1 MRIVVAEAT
10 AHPDDWGAA
19 VVPGLLTALAVSF
32 GILGLVV
39 HAAAGKGERP
49 PFIQVMALLFLP
61 LLWLQTKISVLAY
74 GPVFVGLWG
83 WHELFAAAEPFEAWL
98 RTAAYRIEPLIESAT
113 LVMTVYATPFAVSQR
128 ASGRRG
134 APIRE
139 GLRLLVRRAEGG
151 TRLLAFLVP
160 AIALG
165 TGAHFLRGPEET
177 DPVPGIPEGLALLV
191 ISYLTLASVFGV
203 ARLLARR
210 AAAAAAAA
218 RGADPGGFG
227 RPVSG
232 PGA

>member
-1 MRIVVAEAT
+1 VRIVAAEAT

-19 VVPGLLTALAVSF
+19 VVPVLLTALAVSF
-32 GILGLVV
+32 GILGVVV
-39 HAAAGKGERP
+39 HASAGKGERP

-61 LLWLQTKISVLAY
+61 LLWLQVKISVVAY
-74 GPVFVGLWG
+74 GPVLAGLWG

-98 RTAAYRIEPLIESAT
+98 RTAWYRLEPLIEAAT
-113 LVMTVYATPFAVSQR
+113 LILTVYATPFAVSQR

-134 APIRE
+134 APIRD
-139 GLRLLVRRAEGG
+139 GLRLLTGRAEGG
-151 TRLLAFLVP
+151 MRLLAFLLP

-165 TGAHFLRGPEET
+165 TAAHILRGPERT

-191 ISYLTLASVFGV
+191 ISYLTLAAVFGA

-218 RGADPGGFG
+218 RGVDPGGFG
-227 RPVSG
+227 TPVSG
-232 PGA
+232 PRA